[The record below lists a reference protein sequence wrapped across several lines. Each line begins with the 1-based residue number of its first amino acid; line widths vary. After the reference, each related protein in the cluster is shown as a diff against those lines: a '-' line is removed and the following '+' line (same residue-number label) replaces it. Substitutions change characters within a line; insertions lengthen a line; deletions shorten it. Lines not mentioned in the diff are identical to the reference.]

1 MGLKATRAPPLHV
14 RHSSGAVETSE
25 RRVNNARLELHTGW
39 IVLVDLYVLKQMPAV
54 GMIIGT
60 DFMHDKEAQI
70 KMRADGSTSIELTV
84 GRRRLLLAPGV
95 NQVYK
100 DAVPTRIQ
108 KLHSMEQVSPGDELV
123 LCSITGL
130 GQDEVQLTA
139 IGTRQP
145 APGEGQDD

>member
-1 MGLKATRAPPLHV
+1 MTTWYGAVNGVRATWYFDSGADTCFISEKEGKRMGLKATRAPPLHV

-95 NQVYK
+95 NQV
-100 DAVPTRIQ
+100 
-108 KLHSMEQVSPGDELV
+108 
-123 LCSITGL
+123 
-130 GQDEVQLTA
+130 
-139 IGTRQP
+139 
-145 APGEGQDD
+145 